1 MISDHDL
8 PAGSQTTAGAGDDPA
23 GRGTEKGSGNARTIC
38 LFVDEISDGV
48 ARVLVDEQVLV
59 LALTFLPQGVRE
71 GDWVE
76 LRTRVIAAPP
86 TETAA
91 RRKGLAADDPGGP
104 IKL

>member
-8 PAGSQTTAGAGDDPA
+8 PAGPRTEAGAGDDPEGA
-23 GRGTEKGSGNARTIC
+23 GRTNALTIR
-38 LFVDEISDGV
+38 LFVDETGDGV
-48 ARVLVDEQVLV
+48 ARVLVDKQVLA

-91 RRKGLAADDPGGP
+91 HRKRLAADDPGGP